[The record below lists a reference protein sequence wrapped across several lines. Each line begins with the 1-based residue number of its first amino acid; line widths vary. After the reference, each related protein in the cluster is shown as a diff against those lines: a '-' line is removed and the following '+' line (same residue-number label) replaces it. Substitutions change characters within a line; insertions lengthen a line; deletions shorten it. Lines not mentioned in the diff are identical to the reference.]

1 MNISESSVIGE
12 GSYGCVHK
20 PKLKCS
26 NSKKANKLDNDK
38 FISKFMFTKEA
49 IQELSEYT
57 TISRIDNKK
66 KYYLGKPLKCKPKN
80 DKYNLNSIKKC
91 DIYKNINSK
100 SNSNSNKSKTKKKYN
115 YDKFSLLIIP
125 DGGLDISKLVDSF
138 SHMNI
143 SEKKAILE
151 KFWNNAPTLFHG
163 IQTFEKH
170 GIIHHD
176 IKPQNIVFDK
186 ETGKFKFID
195 FGLMRKINDV
205 IDNSEKSDNFFAEDP
220 FWTYPFE
227 FPYLNYE
234 SFEKIAELSIE
245 EKREYYSYLV
255 HKLKDSSSKISIAC
269 RIFFDYILRN
279 HTEEERTKIIGAYF
293 EDFMDFICYETDI
306 ENYKTFLKKS
316 IHTIDLYGVGITL
329 QFILCY
335 SEDIF
340 DSAKISSLK
349 ECFYNMM
356 RPSVSHRY
364 TIQEALDNFL
374 EIMKTNN
381 KSVTYTSFEFDKF
394 PVSHIEKL
402 NKKTR
407 SKLVEKQE
415 DVLEK
420 IKSKSKNKGQ

>member
-1 MNISESSVIGE
+1 MNITESSVIGE

-26 NSKKANKLDNDK
+26 NSKKANKLDNKK

-66 KYYLGKPLKCKPKN
+66 KYYLGKPFKCKPKN

-91 DIYKNINSK
+91 DIYKNVNSK
-100 SNSNSNKSKTKKKYN
+100 SNSKSKTKKKYN

-138 SHMNI
+138 SDMNI
-143 SEKKAILE
+143 SEKNAILE

-176 IKPQNIVFDK
+176 VKPQNIVFDK
-186 ETGKFKFID
+186 ETGKLKFID

-205 IDNSEKSDNFFAEDP
+205 IDSSEKNDNFFAEDP

-234 SFEKIAELSIE
+234 SFEKIAQLSIE

-279 HTEEERTKIIGAYF
+279 YKEEERTKIIGAYF
-293 EDFMDFICYETDI
+293 EDFMDFICYETNI
-306 ENYKTFLKKS
+306 ENYETFLKKAV
-316 IHTIDLYGVGITL
+316 HTIDLYGVGITL
-329 QFILCY
+329 QFMLCY

-340 DSAKISSLK
+340 DSSKINLLK

-364 TIQEALDNFL
+364 TIQEALEHFL

-394 PVSHIEKL
+394 PVSNIQKM
-402 NKKTR
+402 NKKKFT
-407 SKLVEKQE
+407 KLIEKQE

-420 IKSKSKNKGQ
+420 IKSKSKK